1 MDNQTLCSEN
11 LAFAGTRGISENNR
25 ALNFRPAFQDKNT
38 GRIEIAKLKSGED
51 APVHIICWL
60 PEEWATCFDDNGLVL
75 GLKPGIMAGF
85 ERDGRFYTRDEAAE
99 L

>member
-11 LAFAGTRGISENNR
+11 LVFADTNGISQNNR
-25 ALNFRPAFQDKNT
+25 ALNFRPAFMDSST
-38 GRIEIAKLKSGED
+38 GRIEIAKLKDGEQ
-51 APVHIICWL
+51 APVHLINWL

-75 GLKPGIMAGF
+75 RLKPGITAGF
-85 ERDGRFYTRDEAAE
+85 ERNGRFYTRDEAAK

>member
-11 LAFAGTRGISENNR
+11 LVFADTNGISQNNR
-25 ALNFRPAFQDKNT
+25 ALNFRPAFLDKNT
-38 GRIEIAKLKSGED
+38 GRIEIAKLGSGGQ

-60 PEEWATCFDDNGLVL
+60 PEEWATSVDDNGLVL
-75 GLKPGIMAGF
+75 GLKPGIIAGF
-85 ERDGRFYTRDEAAE
+85 ERDGRFFTRDEAAE